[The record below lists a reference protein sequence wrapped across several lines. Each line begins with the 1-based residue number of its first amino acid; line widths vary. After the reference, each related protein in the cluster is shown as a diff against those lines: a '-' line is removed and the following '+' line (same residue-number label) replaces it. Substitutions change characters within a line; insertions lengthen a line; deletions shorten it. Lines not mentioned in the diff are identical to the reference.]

1 MKTFLTLCKVSALAL
16 TTITGVLL
24 SAMSLSAP
32 PEIKIQNSHKTLI
45 LTLQYS
51 HNEYEVLNARVL
63 NEKIPARFLNGAKAD
78 LLAFHLKNSLGQIL
92 GQGKITNPHV
102 LRGILQEH
110 HNEQTHGE
118 KTLQDSTFMV
128 RFPYVEGMQV
138 LGLLEP
144 SQPSSSRARSG
155 TLPAP
160 LTHNLSFSNLL

>member
-1 MKTFLTLCKVSALAL
+1 MKTFLTLCKITAL
-16 TTITGVLL
+16 TASTITGGLL
-24 SAMSLSAP
+24 SAASLSAP
-32 PEIKIQNSHKTLI
+32 PEVKGQDSNKTLI

-63 NEKIPARFLNGAKAD
+63 NEKIPARFQNGAQAD
-78 LLAFHLKNSLGQIL
+78 LLAFNLKNGQGQIL
-92 GQGKITNPHV
+92 GQGKIANPHV

-110 HNEQTHGE
+110 NNEQSHDE

-128 RFPYVEGMQV
+128 RFPYIEGMQV